1 MGHNPLS
8 IQQWEDFSQ
17 TLAKVKQ
24 KFKNNLLQLLEFGP
38 VGFYG
43 GGHIITQLS
52 ETADLVAYFDGD
64 ENKVGKSWLS
74 NMPPINSPNLLLNKP
89 VLNLIVVPEHH
100 LHAITGYLRDIIGV
114 PNSVNVYGISRLF
127 ES

>member
-1 MGHNPLS
+1 M
-8 IQQWEDFSQ
+8 
-17 TLAKVKQ
+17 
-24 KFKNNLLQLLEFGP
+24 
-38 VGFYG
+38 GFYG

-52 ETADLVAYFDGD
+52 EVADLVAYFDGD

-74 NMPPINSPNLLLNKP
+74 NMPPINSPDLLLSKP

-100 LHAITGYLRDIIGV
+100 MHAITRYLRGMIGV
-114 PNSVNVYGISRLF
+114 PNSINVYGISRLF